1 MASGAK
7 TDRAQLRRLMVKL
20 DAGDV
25 LLMTRLDRLARSTSD
40 LLNILAA
47 ITEKKAGFQSLGD
60 SWADTTTPH
69 GRLMLTCSAV

>member
-1 MASGAK
+1 
-7 TDRAQLRRLMVKL
+7 
-20 DAGDV
+20 
-25 LLMTRLDRLARSTSD
+25 MTRLDRLARSTSD

-47 ITEKKAGFQSLGD
+47 ITEKKAGFQLLGD